1 MTVRATTPMELAA
14 LGHRIFKV
22 LLREVPA
29 LSAQLLASLAAELR
43 DASADQ
49 VD

>member
-1 MTVRATTPMELAA
+1 M
-14 LGHRIFKV
+14 FKV

-43 DASADQ
+43 DARAGHIE
-49 VD
+49 